1 MTQFCTIWQ
10 SALVL
15 SYFLA
20 PKGEMY
26 YILGKQSF
34 LNNLPAPA

>member
-1 MTQFCTIWQ
+1 MTPPCTIRH
-10 SALVL
+10 SFCIL

>member
-1 MTQFCTIWQ
+1 MTPPHPAQP
-10 SALVL
+10 LYPE
-15 SYFLA
+15 YFLA